1 MDINMERKPR
11 IPEIGPLELRLLR
24 ILWKRKFGTARQV
37 LDDYNRKSDKEI
49 KYTTV
54 MTLLTRLSEKE
65 ILKVD
70 RSRQPFLFAPA
81 ITREQ
86 MLKQRIGEFVEIF
99 FDGQHMDLALRLV
112 EEGPL
117 SGEEIRKLEVCLEK
131 LRVPESDD
139 NLEETGNV

>member
-1 MDINMERKPR
+1 MMNRKTP

-24 ILWKRKFGTARQV
+24 ILWKRKSGTARDV
-37 LDDYNRKSDKEI
+37 LDDYNRKSDKKV

-65 ILKVD
+65 ILEVD

-86 MLKQRIGEFVEIF
+86 MLKQRIGEFVELF
-99 FDGQHMDLALRLV
+99 FDGQPMDLALRLV
-112 EEGPL
+112 EDGPL
-117 SGEEIRKLEVCLEK
+117 SGEEIEKLEACLEK
-131 LRVPESDD
+131 LRVPENESE
-139 NLEETGNV
+139 NEVNSNV